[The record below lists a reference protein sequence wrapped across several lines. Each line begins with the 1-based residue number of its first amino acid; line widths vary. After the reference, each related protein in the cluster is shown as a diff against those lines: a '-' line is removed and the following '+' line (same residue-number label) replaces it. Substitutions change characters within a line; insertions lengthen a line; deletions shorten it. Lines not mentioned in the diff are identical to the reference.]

1 MTTRTL
7 YQLFA
12 DSAAAHPGRTALEVQ
27 GHRLTYAELE
37 QSAGRLAARIT
48 EEHGGV
54 PTRVGILAGRSLP
67 TYVGYLA
74 ALRLGATVVPM
85 NPTFPTAR
93 NLEIATSAD
102 VDLIVLD
109 QAGAKQRDQ
118 LTAGQVALLL
128 PVVDDELSE
137 PDEPAGQP
145 AASAASV
152 AAPADGIAYILHTS
166 GSTGH
171 PRGVPI
177 RHRNV
182 VPLIEWMIKGY
193 GFGPDDRTSQNVE
206 LTFDVAVYEL
216 FVTWGCGAALVVP
229 RVDDIARASSFVR
242 DKQITHWFCVP
253 SVGDIAARVGALAP
267 GSMPSLRLIV
277 FGGERLIAAQAEQWA
292 AAAPYAELHNLYGPT
307 EVSIICTGQRLG
319 ERGVLRA
326 PGSNGTMP
334 IGQVLPHL
342 EYVLLGEDGH
352 PSDPGELCVRGNQR
366 FDGYLDPAGDAG
378 RFLTWEEG
386 HPARIHTGEEPVTER
401 HWYCTGDRVRTED
414 GSLVFLGRVDDQV
427 KVRGHRIE
435 VGEIEA
441 ALTRHP
447 AIREAVTV
455 ARAGELGDTL
465 VAHYTG
471 NEVPTA
477 ELTSFL
483 REQLP
488 VYMIPGR
495 FVHQEAFPLNAN
507 GKVDRKALTG

>member
-1 MTTRTL
+1 MTTL
-7 YQLFA
+7 YELFA
-12 DSAAAHPGRTALEVQ
+12 DSAAHHPDRTALEVQ
-27 GHRLTYAELE
+27 GDRLTYAGLE
-37 QSAGRLAARIT
+37 GAAARLAARMT
-48 EEHGGV
+48 EELGSV
-54 PTRVGILAGRSLP
+54 PARVGILAARSLP
-67 TYVGYLA
+67 TYVAYVA
-74 ALRLGATVVPM
+74 ALRLGATAVPM
-85 NPTFPTAR
+85 NPTFPAAR

-109 QAGAKQRDQ
+109 RAGTKQLDQ
-118 LTAGQVALLL
+118 LATEHRALLMPL
-128 PVVDDELSE
+128 TAEALLGADGPGAE
-137 PDEPAGQP
+137 PI
-145 AASAASV
+145 
-152 AAPADGIAYILHTS
+152 AAPADSVAYILHTS

-182 VPLIEWMIKGY
+182 VPLINWMIKGY
-193 GFGPDDRTSQNVE
+193 GFGPEDRTSQNVE

-229 RVDDIARASSFVR
+229 RVDDVVRASAFVN

-253 SVGDIAARVGALAP
+253 SVGDMAARVGALAP
-267 GSMPSLRLIV
+267 GSMPSLRLLV

-292 AAAPYAELHNLYGPT
+292 GAAPHAELHNLYGPT

-319 ERGVLRA
+319 ERGELRG

-342 EYVLLGEDGH
+342 EYVLLSEDGH
-352 PSDPGELCVRGNQR
+352 PADPGELCVRGNQR

-378 RFLTWEEG
+378 RFLTWEPG
-386 HPARIHTGEEPVTER
+386 TTARVHTGDEPVTAR
-401 HWYCTGDRVRTED
+401 HWYRTGDRVRTED

-447 AIREAVTV
+447 HIREAVAV
-455 ARAGELGDTL
+455 ARESDLGGTL
-465 VAHYTG
+465 VAFYTG
-471 NEVPTA
+471 TEIPAA
-477 ELTSFL
+477 ELTAFL
-483 REQLP
+483 REQFP

-507 GKVDRKALTG
+507 GKVDRKALAG

>member
-12 DSAAAHPGRTALEVQ
+12 DSAAAHPDRTALEVR
-27 GHRLTYAELE
+27 GSRLSYAELE
-37 QSAGRLAARIT
+37 ESAGRLAARIT
-48 EEHGGV
+48 EEYGGA

-85 NPTFPTAR
+85 NPTFPATR
-93 NLEIATSAD
+93 NLELAISAD

-109 QAGAKQRDQ
+109 RTGTKHRDQ
-118 LTAGQVALLL
+118 LAAGHRALLL
-128 PVVDDELSE
+128 SVAEDDR
-137 PDEPAGQP
+137 AGQL
-145 AASAASV
+145 AATAAPTV
-152 AAPADGIAYILHTS
+152 APADGIAYILHTS
-166 GSTGH
+166 GSTGR

-177 RHRNV
+177 RHRSV
-182 VPLIEWMIKGY
+182 VPLIEWMIKEY

-229 RVDDIARASSFVR
+229 RIDDVARASSFVR
-242 DKQITHWFCVP
+242 GKEITHWFCVP

-267 GSMPSLRLIV
+267 GSMPSLRLLV

-292 AAAPYAELHNLYGPT
+292 AAAPHAELHNLYGPT
-307 EVSIICTGQRLG
+307 EVSIFCTGQRLG
-319 ERGVLRA
+319 ERGELRG
-326 PGSNGTMP
+326 PGTNGTMP

-342 EYVLLGEDGH
+342 EYVLLSEDGH
-352 PSDPGELCVRGNQR
+352 PADPGELCLRGNQR
-366 FDGYLDPAGDAG
+366 FDGYLEPAGDVG

-386 HPARIHTGEEPVTER
+386 RAARIHTGDEPVTDL
-401 HWYCTGDRVRTED
+401 HWYRTGDRVRTEG
-414 GSLVFLGRVDDQV
+414 GSLVFLGRVDDQI

-435 VGEIEA
+435 AGEIEA
-441 ALTRHP
+441 VLTRHP
-447 AIREAVTV
+447 GIREAVVV

-465 VAHYTG
+465 VAHCTG
-471 NEVPTA
+471 SEVPAA

-495 FVHQEAFPLNAN
+495 FVHRETFPLNAN